1 MRLKIILALI
11 IGTLVLGGCSDA
23 KRSNVKLPGLDVSK
37 ADEGSQ
43 DSSKEDIEEQNDQTV
58 DESNRD
64 SDENVKDQNDNIQQY
79 ESDKPINNENHQ
91 NDSVNEGSE
100 EISIE
105 GEYIGQALNTIEKN
119 GITKIYEE
127 KDTNSKVI
135 YKMKDLEKVELV
147 ETLPYG
153 WFKVKLKDGSFGY
166 ADARYIRSK
175 EIPPHEY
182 NENVDGYALIFNQ
195 DDQLLKIYKDG
206 ELVSEAKGSAGLWD
220 NFTPKGVFEIEKG
233 RRGEWFYVKRFEQG
247 MKYWVGFKGTY
258 LFHSLPFTE
267 DKQLIQEEADKL
279 GQPASHGCIRLP
291 VDVAKYIYDNVPVG
305 SLVIIN

>member
-1 MRLKIILALI
+1 
-11 IGTLVLGGCSDA
+11 
-23 KRSNVKLPGLDVSK
+23 
-37 ADEGSQ
+37 
-43 DSSKEDIEEQNDQTV
+43 
-58 DESNRD
+58 
-64 SDENVKDQNDNIQQY
+64 
-79 ESDKPINNENHQ
+79 
-91 NDSVNEGSE
+91 
-100 EISIE
+100 
-105 GEYIGQALNTIEKN
+105 
-119 GITKIYEE
+119 
-127 KDTNSKVI
+127 
-135 YKMKDLEKVELV
+135 MKDLEEIELI

-182 NENVDGYALIFNQ
+182 TEKVDGYALVFNQ
-195 DDQLLKIYKDG
+195 DEQLLKIYKGG
-206 ELVSEAKGSAGLWD
+206 ELVSEAKGSAGIWD
-220 NFTPKGVFEIEKG
+220 SFTPKGVFEIEKG
-233 RRGEWFYVKRFEQG
+233 RRGDWFYVKRFEQG

-291 VDVAKYIYDNVPVG
+291 VDVAKYIYDNVPAG